1 VERLGRGLDEMAS
14 EIRKCYFE
22 CLRVEKGKEKNYQFV
37 FNTDFGEYNL
47 EEGEEYYDLFR
58 PGNKYIGVVK
68 ASGIPDFIGEED
80 KIENI
85 CTVSY
90 NLEKILSKGVV
101 VWEK

>member
-1 VERLGRGLDEMAS
+1 MAS

-68 ASGIPDFIGEED
+68 QVVFLILLVR
-80 KIENI
+80 KIK
-85 CTVSY
+85 
-90 NLEKILSKGVV
+90 LKIFVLCLII
-101 VWEK
+101 